1 MLLTNAQKMRPLL
14 QLQKWLELELE
25 LNCTILWVLRFHY
38 RKEKY
43 IEADCEWQMVENS
56 FTNSKNRFQKNRNVL
71 RNWCHLLMKIVLL
84 QYDVSVLA
92 YRCDLL
98 FIDFPRCAA
107 WNIFLFHIPTE
118 WRMNASMLFI
128 IAFVKFGNFSFK
140 IEKKY
145 ISMCEIGSLSE
156 LVEWSIQNKRKK
168 NTEKNNRRLC
178 VGRSEHV
185 SKARERERAARLA
198 RQ

>member
-1 MLLTNAQKMRPLL
+1 MIGIRIGIELHDSVGVAIS
-14 QLQKWLELELE
+14 LQKRKIYWGR
-25 LNCTILWVLRFHY
+25 LWMANGWKF
-38 RKEKY
+38 
-43 IEADCEWQMVENS
+43 IFM
-56 FTNSKNRFQKNRNVL
+56 TNSKNRFQKNRNVL

-140 IEKKY
+140 IEKKIY
-145 ISMCEIGSLSE
+145 IYVWNWI
-156 LVEWSIQNKRKK
+156 VKR
-168 NTEKNNRRLC
+168 
-178 VGRSEHV
+178 V
-185 SKARERERAARLA
+185 SGMKHTK
-198 RQ
+198 